1 MSQADLLWRLGLA
14 FLLSSAIGLE
24 RELRNRSAGLRT
36 HALVGV
42 GAALF
47 MIVSQYG
54 FEDAV
59 KRGLVELDPS
69 RVAAQV
75 VSGIGFIGAG
85 LIFVRRDTVRG
96 LTTAAVVWL
105 VAAIGLACGGDL
117 WLLAVAATVIH
128 FVVVYGY
135 TPLAQRLPRSRFAPS
150 SVRLLYRDGRGVL
163 RDVLAA
169 STGQGFGIADVSVE
183 RTDTSAATVAVNL
196 EVHGTGSIAEL
207 AASLGEIDG
216 VLQVVASDVNDTSP

>member
-1 MSQADLLWRLGLA
+1 MSQVDLLWRLGLA
-14 FLLSSAIGLE
+14 LVLSSAIGLE

-42 GAALF
+42 GTALF
-47 MIVSQYG
+47 MIVSQFG
-54 FEDAV
+54 FADALHH
-59 KRGLVELDPS
+59 GTVELDPS

-85 LIFVRRDTVRG
+85 LIFVRRDAVRG
-96 LTTAAVVWL
+96 LTSAAVVWL
-105 VAAIGLACGGDL
+105 VAAIGLACGGAL
-117 WLLAVAATVIH
+117 WLLAIAATLVH
-128 FVVVYGY
+128 FLVVYGY

-150 SVRLLYRDGRGVL
+150 SIRLVYSDGRGVL
-163 RDVLAA
+163 RDALAV

-183 RTDTSAATVAVNL
+183 RTDGSAATVAVNL

-216 VLQVVASDVNDTSP
+216 VLQVIASDVNDSSP